1 MDRDAPLGIEL
12 ASVPLLERRELVMLS
27 LARTA
32 DDGECLE
39 LANWSVAEPSD
50 DGVPQMAGPKYPV
63 LLSLGDLPALVR
75 LVERALTALP
85 GAVLDEEGWALL
97 ARDGELICTLVEA
110 PTGER
115 MVGWHDGTG
124 GTAFL
129 PVELAGELPA
139 MLAQA
144 TEALAAR
151 RSGGL
156 H

>member
-27 LARTA
+27 LTRTA

-50 DGVPQMAGPKYPV
+50 DGVPQMAKPKYPV
-63 LLSLGDLPALVR
+63 LLSLGDLPALAR
-75 LVERALTALP
+75 LVELALP

-97 ARDGELICTLVEA
+97 ARGGELICTLVEA

-115 MVGWHDGTG
+115 MVTVGWHDGETV
-124 GTAFL
+124 AFL
-129 PVELAGELPA
+129 PVELAAKLPA
-139 MLAQA
+139 MLAEA
-144 TEALAAR
+144 EEALAAR